1 MKVDNEAKQ
10 KALDLTESARE
21 TEWAHPSFVAELFQ
35 GAFRWNMLT
44 PFPEQDLED
53 KRLGDTYIESVRR
66 ILEEYID
73 PHEVDRTGEL
83 QNDALVAMAEAG
95 LFGLKIDK
103 KYGGVGL
110 SQTNYNRVIAFVA
123 SYCSSTAALLS
134 AHQSIGVSEPLR
146 LFGTEEQRAEFLP
159 RVARG
164 AISGFALTEPDVGS
178 DPARLHT
185 TATPVRSGAAYIL
198 EGEKLWC
205 TNGPEAELLVVMALT
220 PPKRVRGKEKPQI
233 TAFIVETD
241 SPGFEVVHR
250 CTFMGLRG
258 IANGLL
264 RLDKVEVPAAN
275 MIGEPGQGL
284 KIALTTLNTGRLTM
298 PAASAALSKVCM
310 HHAHDWAN
318 KRVQWGEPVGRHQAV
333 AEKLANMAADTFAM
347 DSMNQAICGF
357 VDRGQTDFRIEAA
370 IAKYFC
376 TTVGWRIADDLVQ
389 VRGGRGYETAR
400 SLFERGEEPVPAERI
415 LRDSRIARII
425 EGTDEI
431 MRLFIAR
438 EVIDPHLRVAMPVLL
453 RRGPLWKNLVT
464 AMGFYLGWYP
474 RQWLPGAGGLGS
486 RRLSNANR
494 RHLGFIAR
502 TSKRLARA
510 IFHSM
515 VWYGPKLEK
524 EQLIL
529 QRFVDAGADLFAMA
543 VSLAR
548 LENLKA
554 AEPAAP
560 AAQDLVDLFCRNARR
575 RINQNLRL
583 VNANHNHITGRVGSA
598 FMDGGYEW
606 LTSGAYT
613 VFPPTTRYSPA
624 ADKSP
629 GEPDGQQPAEKAE
642 TGAEEP
648 AEETQA

>member
-1 MKVDNEAKQ
+1 MKVDNKAKQ
-10 KALDLTESARE
+10 ESLDLAESARQHE
-21 TEWAHPSFVAELFQ
+21 SEQSGFVAGLFQ
-35 GAFRWNMLT
+35 GSFRWSMLV

-53 KRLGDTYIESVRR
+53 KRLGDEYIEKVRR

-83 QNDALVAMAEAG
+83 QNDALVALAEAG
-95 LFGLKIDK
+95 LFGLKIDE
-103 KYGGVGL
+103 KYGGMGF
-110 SQTNYNRVIAFVA
+110 SQTNYNRVIAYVS
-123 SYCSSTAALLS
+123 SYCSSTAAWLS

-178 DPARLHT
+178 DPARLQT
-185 TATPVRSGAAYIL
+185 TATPIRGGAAYLL

-220 PPKRVRGKEKPQI
+220 PPKQIRGKMKPQI
-233 TAFIVETD
+233 TAFVVETG

-264 RLDKVEVPAAN
+264 RLNKVEVPAGN

-298 PAASAALSKVCM
+298 PAASVALSKVCM
-310 HHAHDWAN
+310 HHAHTWAN
-318 KRVQWGEPVGRHQAV
+318 KRIQWGEAVGRHLAV
-333 AEKLANMAADTFAM
+333 SEKLANMAADTFAM
-347 DSMNQAICGF
+347 ESMNEAICGF
-357 VDRGQTDFRIEAA
+357 VDNGQMDFRIEAA

-376 TTVGWRIADDLVQ
+376 TTFGWRIADDLVQ

-415 LRDSRIARII
+415 FRDSRIARII

-438 EVIDPHLRVAMPVLL
+438 EVLDPHLRVAMPILL
-453 RRGPLWKNLVT
+453 RRGSLWRNISKALH
-464 AMGFYLGWYP
+464 FYVGWYP
-474 RQWLPGAGGLGS
+474 RQWAPTTGGLSS

-494 RHLGFIAR
+494 RHLGYIAR

-515 VWYGPKLEK
+515 VWYGPKLERQ
-524 EQLIL
+524 QLIL
-529 QRFVDAGADLFAMA
+529 RRFVDAGTDLFAMA

-548 LENLKA
+548 LEGLKDA
-554 AEPAAP
+554 DPAAP
-560 AAQDLVDLFCRNARR
+560 AAQDLADLFCRNARR
-575 RINQNLRL
+575 RINENLRL
-583 VNANHNHITGRVGSA
+583 AAANHDHVTERVGNA
-598 FMDGGYEW
+598 FMDGAYQW
-606 LTSGAYT
+606 LTAGAYT
-613 VFPPTTRYSPA
+613 AYPPSTRFSPA
-624 ADKSP
+624 GSTPQPQAE
-629 GEPDGQQPAEKAE
+629 EPEPPDLAE
-642 TGAEEP
+642 TGVAKPDEEG
-648 AEETQA
+648 